1 MAGTDVRKFTLSGR
15 ERVERALN
23 HVEPDRVPLSLTI
36 TKVPYERLR
45 EHLGLP
51 PDNDLHVNFFGEV
64 NPKPDL
70 LSALGVDIIW
80 ISLHKPDK
88 NITKSP
94 SDTGIVY
101 DEWGVGR
108 RRVDLSSGAYYYDVV
123 DPPLKDARPA
133 DLADYPWPDPYDP
146 GRSRGLGDDTQAI
159 YRDTDFAIMGR
170 FGGPILEMAG
180 YLRGWEQWLV
190 DLAADPDFARA
201 LLNKICDIQIA
212 LDRQGLEVTGPYLSI
227 FKVSGEDLGMQD
239 RMIFSMKTW
248 NEIVKP
254 VLHRRWLAARQTLDR
269 IAPQVKIM
277 LHSDGAFQP
286 LIADLIDMGIDLL
299 DPIQHFCKGMD
310 VYELKAAFGE
320 RLSFHGAIDS
330 QYVLP
335 SSDARQIEKEVVRCI
350 DGLGHGGGY
359 ILGPCHNVQADVPA
373 VNIAV
378 MFEQAREYGRYP
390 LPKRAPIPPLSIS

>member
-1 MAGTDVRKFTLSGR
+1 MGVQDYTLSGR
-15 ERVERALN
+15 ERVERALD
-23 HVEPDRVPLSLTI
+23 HVEPDRIPLSLTI

-51 PDNDLHVNFFGEV
+51 PDRDLRANFFGEV
-64 NPKPDL
+64 WPKPDL
-70 LSALGVDIIW
+70 LNALGVDITW

-88 NITKSP
+88 DITKP
-94 SDTGIVY
+94 ATKDGIVY

-108 RRVDLSSGAYYYDVV
+108 RRVDLDSGAFYYDVV
-123 DPPLKDARPA
+123 DAPLKDAHQA
-133 DLADYPWPDPYDP
+133 ELEDYPWPDSHDP
-146 GRSRGLGDDTQAI
+146 GRSRGLGDEAQTL
-159 YRDTDFAIMGR
+159 YRDTNFAIMGR

-190 DLAADPDFARA
+190 DLAADPIFARN
-201 LLNKICDIQIA
+201 LLDKICDVQIA
-212 LDRQGLEVTGPYLSI
+212 LDKQGLEATAPYLSI

-239 RMIFSMKTW
+239 RMIFSIKTW

-254 VLHRRWLAARQTLDR
+254 VLQRRWSAARQILDR
-269 IAPQVKIM
+269 IAPRVKIM

-286 LIADLIDMGIDLL
+286 LIPDLIDMGIDLL
-299 DPIQHFCKGMD
+299 DPIQHSCKGMD
-310 VYELKAAFGE
+310 VYELKESFGA

-330 QYVLP
+330 QYILP
-335 SSDARQIEKEVVRCI
+335 SGDVRLVEREVVRCI

-359 ILGPCHNVQADVPA
+359 ILAPCHNVQADVPV
-373 VNIAV
+373 VNIQV

-390 LPKRAPIPPLSIS
+390 LPKREHFLPILVS